1 MNIQK
6 VVHRVVANLMACF
19 KAFLKAGVMASVVT
33 CTMASTTAQASDLS
47 DKLQSTDYV
56 LLMRHTR
63 APGIGDPAN
72 YTLDDCKTQRNLSD
86 EGRKQ
91 AVAVGHWLKKQGV
104 QTANVHTSAW
114 CRCKDTAE
122 LLRLGPVTLE
132 PTLASFFDDMAQAKT
147 QNQKLEKFIA
157 TQLSAKRQT
166 SADFGDPP
174 CEHLRVHGRE
184 HCIGRHGAGQGQL
197 KWEDDVLQAHTEAK
211 LNPPRGWT
219 AQGCIGCCH

>member
-1 MNIQK
+1 
-6 VVHRVVANLMACF
+6 MACF
-19 KAFLKAGVMASVVT
+19 KDCLKAGVLVGIMASAI
-33 CTMASTTAQASDLS
+33 ASTTAQASELS
-47 DKLQSTDYV
+47 DQLQSPDYV

-91 AVAVGHWLKKQGV
+91 AVAVGNWLKKQGV

-122 LLRLGPVTLE
+122 LLKLGPVTVE
-132 PTLASFFDDMAQAKT
+132 PALASFFDDMAQAKA

-157 TQLSAKRQT
+157 TQLKAKSKQALILVTHHVNIYEFMGENIASGDMVLAKVDSNGKMT
-166 SADFGDPP
+166 SY
-174 CEHLRVHGRE
+174 
-184 HCIGRHGAGQGQL
+184 
-197 KWEDDVLQAHTEAK
+197 K
-211 LNPPRGWT
+211 LIPRPN
-219 AQGCIGCCH
+219 

>member
-157 TQLSAKRQT
+157 TQLSAKGKQALILVT
-166 SADFGDPP
+166 HHVNIYEFMGENIASGDM
-174 CEHLRVHGRE
+174 
-184 HCIGRHGAGQGQL
+184 
-197 KWEDDVLQAHTEAK
+197 VLAK
-211 LNPPRGWT
+211 VNSNGKMMSYKLIPRPN
-219 AQGCIGCCH
+219 